1 MATWVEDIFPAL
13 RRTLNDDEG
22 PVSDAKMAAAIMLT
36 SLEIISPAAFGFDI
50 PWQRHLATARSLIAK
65 RAQPMTA
72 YGLPPGDTAVAS
84 FLCSWLAYLIVM
96 GSLSGGMAGESYD
109 CEDDEP
115 QLPILP
121 GIYQDPDE
129 IDCIMGFSLRCL
141 GLLFQVAS
149 LIRRFEGQHPLDTT
163 QDVGQD
169 AARLDQDL
177 RTSMLRPVHPCR
189 HVRPEV
195 LASDDLDEMAAINES
210 FHLAGLI
217 HLHRRALGKTASHPD
232 VAVLVGRILLCLGRV
247 RPGQSAEAAM
257 LFPMFTAGCDVPDDA
272 RRGQVLERFRSVEA
286 SGMIHVRRA
295 RRLMEKSWV
304 LGRPWETLITTE
316 FIG

>member
-1 MATWVEDIFPAL
+1 MATWVQDIFPAL

-22 PVSDAKMAAAIMLT
+22 PVSDARMAAAIMLT

-50 PWQRHLATARSLIAK
+50 PWQRHLATARSLMAK
-65 RAQPMTA
+65 RTHSMMT
-72 YGLPPGDTAVAS
+72 YGLPLADAAVAS
-84 FLCSWLAYLIVM
+84 FLWSWLAYLSVM
-96 GSLSGGMAGESYD
+96 GSLSGGMTGESYACGD
-109 CEDDEP
+109 EEP
-115 QLPILP
+115 QLQMLP
-121 GIYQDPDE
+121 EIDQDPDE

-141 GLLFQVAS
+141 GLLSQVAS

-163 QDVGQD
+163 QSVGQD
-169 AARLDQDL
+169 AIRLEQEL
-177 RTSMLRPVHPCR
+177 RTSMLRPTHPCR

-195 LASDDLDEMAAINES
+195 LAPDNIDEMAAINES

-232 VAVLVGRILLCLGRV
+232 VAVLVGRVLLCLGRV
-247 RPGQSAEAAM
+247 RPGRSAEAAM
-257 LFPMFTAGCDVPDDA
+257 LFPMFIAGCDVPDDA

-286 SGMIHVRRA
+286 SGMTHVRRA
-295 RRLMEKSWV
+295 RRLMEKAWV